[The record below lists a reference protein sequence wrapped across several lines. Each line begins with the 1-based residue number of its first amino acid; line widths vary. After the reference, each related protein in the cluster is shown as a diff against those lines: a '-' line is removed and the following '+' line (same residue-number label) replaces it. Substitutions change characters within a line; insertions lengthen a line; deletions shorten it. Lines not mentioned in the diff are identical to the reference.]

1 MRKIKAFGLVTILIA
16 FAMMFMGSGS
26 STPSS
31 TQTVS
36 VESKADEH
44 DDSTNAEAVQDTDN
58 NETDEETE
66 TEKTTKSDEVLY
78 EITDTNFEYYT
89 NSIGGVEY
97 YGYVEI
103 TNTGDNN
110 LYLDKAIFDLEDN
123 DGHLLQSDDFIS
135 SAPSVIKPGEKGY
148 FYNGL
153 GSNMI
158 DEGVSTDNGIKLVP
172 QITIKQATGEPVR
185 YEVTDTDLREEEYSG
200 LKVTGRVINNT
211 DEGVSYL
218 YLNVIF
224 YDANGKVLGITGT
237 SVSDLA
243 AGNKA
248 SFECT
253 TMFANDNLTMD
264 NVADYEII
272 AEETYMQF

>member
-36 VESKADEH
+36 VESKTDEH

-58 NETDEETE
+58 NEADEETE
-66 TEKTTKSDEVLY
+66 TEKSTKSDEVLY

-158 DEGVSTDNGIKLVP
+158 DEGVSTDNGINLVP

-211 DEGVSYL
+211 DEDVSYL